1 MQNQVELK
9 PEGLVI
15 EHLNVNDPE
24 TVDYYRG
31 LELSSDLSEEVR
43 MAMRIGTI
51 MMARAN
57 VSGQSDY
64 LDKRV
69 QEIVGQVETRADV
82 LLKSVEGTI
91 RKTFDPEEADSAIV
105 AVKGIIDGNLEPLRG
120 VAKWMKDEQTKL
132 EASFNPAN
140 SDGYTGRMLK
150 TFELLEQRFNG
161 MFDPQ
166 NKESFPSWIEVKLG
180 DLIGSRLAKQMTEI
194 QEGMRRELQGIRED
208 LAKTQ
213 SAESAVAE
221 VSQITPIKGDHF
233 QDEIYSQL
241 QNIAKSNGD
250 IVTDT
255 TNVIGEVSASKKG
268 DYNYDVTGAEEQR
281 IAIECKDSP
290 MASCPKVLI
299 DMGKTMLNRKASFGI
314 HLVKS
319 EEQLQKQIGSWQVY
333 RDRQVIITHVEM
345 LEPSIRVAKLLME
358 LTSHAVEGVDIGAI
372 ETHLVAIGSETAKSK
387 TAKTK
392 LSNIEDAVTAL
403 RTLEDERRKRI
414 EDAITTI
421 RDELSK
427 ASKAV
432 A

>member
-1 MQNQVELK
+1 
-9 PEGLVI
+9 
-15 EHLNVNDPE
+15 
-24 TVDYYRG
+24 
-31 LELSSDLSEEVR
+31 
-43 MAMRIGTI
+43 
-51 MMARAN
+51 
-57 VSGQSDY
+57 
-64 LDKRV
+64 
-69 QEIVGQVETRADV
+69 
-82 LLKSVEGTI
+82 
-91 RKTFDPEEADSAIV
+91 
-105 AVKGIIDGNLEPLRG
+105 
-120 VAKWMKDEQTKL
+120 
-132 EASFNPAN
+132 
-140 SDGYTGRMLK
+140 
-150 TFELLEQRFNG
+150 
-161 MFDPQ
+161 
-166 NKESFPSWIEVKLG
+166 
-180 DLIGSRLAKQMTEI
+180 
-194 QEGMRRELQGIRED
+194 
-208 LAKTQ
+208 
-213 SAESAVAE
+213 
-221 VSQITPIKGDHF
+221 
-233 QDEIYSQL
+233 
-241 QNIAKSNGD
+241 
-250 IVTDT
+250 
-255 TNVIGEVSASKKG
+255 
-268 DYNYDVTGAEEQR
+268 
-281 IAIECKDSP
+281 